1 MEAIPPE
8 ALLDDFPPVIR
19 ETAHALRA
27 LVREAV
33 PDAWER
39 VRVGWHLIGYDLPLR
54 RYGVYFAYVAPEPI
68 HVHLGFE
75 WGVFMSDPQRLLQG
89 EGITR
94 QVRWLTFTA
103 PDLIA
108 WEPTIA
114 LVREGAR
121 VAALTR
127 GERMARTLV
136 RKDARPDRP
145 ALVDPAR

>member
-1 MEAIPPE
+1 MEAIPPD
-8 ALLDDFPPVIR
+8 ALLDGFPPATR
-19 ETAHALRA
+19 ETARALQA

-54 RYGVYFAYVAPEPI
+54 RYGVYFAYVAPEPD

-75 WGVFMSDPQRLLQG
+75 WGVFMSDPQRLLEG
-89 EGITR
+89 EGVTR
-94 QVRWLTFTA
+94 QVRWLTFTS
-103 PDLIA
+103 PDEIA

-127 GERMARTLV
+127 GERLARAL
-136 RKDARPDRP
+136 DREDRLSP
-145 ALVDPAR
+145 R